1 MEVTIAVTVTLTK
14 RLEAKPKMLRF
25 LLGVTRM
32 TQVEWFGDKVRGAM
46 LRWFGHSRKFSGYI
60 Q

>member
-1 MEVTIAVTVTLTK
+1 MVVTIAVTVTLTK

-32 TQVEWFGDKVRGAM
+32 TQVEWFG
-46 LRWFGHSRKFSGYI
+46 HSQKFSGYI

>member
-1 MEVTIAVTVTLTK
+1 MVVTIAVTVTLTK

-32 TQVEWFGDKVRGAM
+32 TQVEWFGDKVRGTM
-46 LRWFGHSRKFSGYI
+46 LRWFGHSQKFSGYI